1 MMNEGEKKKKIYKR
15 GDVVTFRLLKKQKY
29 NDDVL
34 DLLNEANRTD
44 TLNLEI
50 IEALKIYCKFKNGTL
65 KENIIDDI
73 STDTDEEDIYNN
85 EPCSMSTIS
94 TDEDEIFGF
103 VKKQQA
109 NEPVDSYNENKN
121 KIVNMEEYSL
131 LEKNDAAEELF
142 EEHKQ
147 EDEEKSGLNRA
158 FKKLRRNF

>member
-73 STDTDEEDIYNN
+73 STDTDE
-85 EPCSMSTIS
+85 
-94 TDEDEIFGF
+94 DEIFGF